1 VRPALTLLAASA
13 ALSLAA
19 CGDDAPSTEPTAT
32 PVDVEQGVCADV
44 ESPDPKDT
52 DTPEP
57 EGSLDPSKR
66 NLVTLRTSCGT
77 IVIELAAKDYP
88 RTANAVATLVRN
100 GYWDGTVFHRVVPG
114 FVIQGGDPT
123 GTGTGGPDWK
133 VVEAPKPTETYP
145 QGTVAMAKSGAD
157 APGTVQSQ
165 FFIMTGDG
173 LDPQYAVAG
182 RVVEGMD
189 AALAADALGTGDG
202 PPSKPVVLLE
212 ATFTTE

>member
-1 VRPALTLLAASA
+1 MRTALALLIAAA
-13 ALSLAA
+13 PMTLAA
-19 CGDDAPSTEPTAT
+19 CGDDAPDSSTSDD
-32 PVDVEQGVCADV
+32 VDVEQGVCADV
-44 ESPDPKDT
+44 EAPPAKDPG
-52 DTPEP
+52 TPEP

-77 IVIELAAKDYP
+77 IVVELAVKEYP
-88 RTANAVATLVRN
+88 KTANAVAALVED
-100 GYWDGTVFHRVVPG
+100 GYWDDTSFHRVVPG

-123 GTGTGGPDWK
+123 GTGTGGPDWQ
-133 VVEAPKPTETYP
+133 VVEPPKPTETYP
-145 QGTVAMAKSGAD
+145 QGTMAMAKSGMD
-157 APGTVQSQ
+157 APGTVGSQ

-202 PPSKPVVLLE
+202 PPSKPIVLFE
-212 ATFTTE
+212 ATFSAE